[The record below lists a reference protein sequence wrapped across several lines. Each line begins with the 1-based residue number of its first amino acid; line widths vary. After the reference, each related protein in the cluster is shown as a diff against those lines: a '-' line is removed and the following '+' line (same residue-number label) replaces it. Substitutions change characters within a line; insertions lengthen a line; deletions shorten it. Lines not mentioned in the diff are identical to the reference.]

1 MSCGQSNLPVPLS
14 DLIRRPQNPEPHPN
28 PSGIQKS
35 SRKRKK
41 QQPPAP
47 LPPTKN
53 RSSGT
58 QVRQIRN
65 LPGADGRHHPLPST
79 ALPSAIDNLEQV
91 ANQTSSE
98 DHHLSLHEALNSI
111 APKKTGK
118 RLRTREEDG
127 RVPQPEPLTDEEV
140 LSHTAVRRPNRWN
153 RFLQQLSA
161 RNKFRGVGKGVGRHR
176 VGMAEISVLY
186 KRYRARKKIPGTD
199 NSNTTPAS
207 RSPSPEAELTPSELA
222 LDDDSDTE
230 QDSHAERASPPASD
244 LRGSIS
250 LARAASTVE
259 SYLANWVIQ
268 ANSIAQTCN
277 CKMILFAVSTH
288 LGRHSF
294 QITKSTH
301 RAVPFVD
308 LADNVDQPNTYP
320 ARFQASLVG
329 TTPSE
334 TAKPKTPPRRVR
346 PPRPNVTDQMIAFAV
361 AKTNNAI
368 NHWLWSN
375 NQCALASAG
384 YRLVTDPRMR
394 TPVEKITS
402 PSCWLTVKYIR
413 SLYLDLD
420 DGYINL
426 LPLEPATP

>member
-1 MSCGQSNLPVPLS
+1 MSEADRAFFANYFEEQRKLLVGKAIERGVSMEMVDKFL
-14 DLIRRPQNPEPHPN
+14 
-28 PSGIQKS
+28 G
-35 SRKRKK
+35 KRK
-41 QQPPAP
+41 
-47 LPPTKN
+47 
-53 RSSGT
+53 
-58 QVRQIRN
+58 
-65 LPGADGRHHPLPST
+65 
-79 ALPSAIDNLEQV
+79 
-91 ANQTSSE
+91 
-98 DHHLSLHEALNSI
+98 
-111 APKKTGK
+111 
-118 RLRTREEDG
+118 
-127 RVPQPEPLTDEEV
+127 
-140 LSHTAVRRPNRWN
+140 AVRRPNRWN

-413 SLYLDLD
+413 SLHLDLD